1 VTTYEESGWCFV
13 EASISSVLKAS
24 ERRVNV
30 SKYRP
35 GRDETPYLL
44 RLSNDGCLAGSRSAP
59 LEPDRVASL
68 LANEKKF
75 YASSDIAT
83 VAGLYKTF
91 FDAVVPAQRELVLCK
106 LGWGDNDVVQLA
118 EVLPC
123 FCQLV
128 AIDLSKNSI
137 GAAGAKSVA
146 AAMVVS
152 ASLTKIDLSSNRLGP
167 AGAAALAPAV
177 AASASLTV
185 ANVLSNNLDI
195 ESATLLVNAVKD
207 KDVSLCGI
215 QRDQTEADF
224 RWKDLLPH
232 DAVLLASD
240 LSKAGVSASLRD
252 LNLASNHLAGE
263 TGYVKA
269 TKVQGSSFHVGDK
282 VLYEGREMVV
292 SMGKDSDG
300 DIKMIDMSGVKALA
314 DGLAVNA
321 ELTALDLC
329 WNQLGREGKQ
339 VLEQAVKGRS
349 GFDLKV

>member
-1 VTTYEESGWCFV
+1 LDVC
-13 EASISSVLKAS
+13 
-24 ERRVNV
+24 
-30 SKYRP
+30 
-35 GRDETPYLL
+35 
-44 RLSNDGCLAGSRSAP
+44 P
-59 LEPDRVASL
+59 LEMRS
-68 LANEKKF
+68 
-75 YASSDIAT
+75 
-83 VAGLYKTF
+83 
-91 FDAVVPAQRELVLCK
+91 
-106 LGWGDNDVVQLA
+106 
-118 EVLPC
+118 
-123 FCQLV
+123 
-128 AIDLSKNSI
+128 
-137 GAAGAKSVA
+137 
-146 AAMVVS
+146 
-152 ASLTKIDLSSNRLGP
+152 LSSNRLGP